1 MVTPLESGFEKAQI
15 VNLDTDEKVDCMFNP
30 KELSLKKTNSW
41 TEEPVKEGDVPTLEF
56 GGGKPIDLKMQLFF
70 DTYYEKGEDVRKHT
84 DKVWRL
90 MDVIRKPG
98 ERPKAAHCRFTW
110 GTYLSFRA
118 VVTNISQTFTL
129 FLSNGTP
136 VRSTLDVSFKQS
148 VDEKKKPSQNP
159 TTISKPGYRTRR
171 VRQGETLD
179 WIAFEEYGDP
189 NRWRFLADV
198 NKLDDPMSLEEG
210 LVLAIAPLD

>member
-56 GGGKPIDLKMQLFF
+56 SGGKPIDLKMQLFF

-84 DKVWRL
+84 NKVWKL
-90 MDVIRKPG
+90 LDVSKDKK
-98 ERPKAAHCRFTW
+98 RPPRCQFTW
-110 GTYLSFRA
+110 GTYLSFKA
-118 VVTNISQTFTL
+118 VVTSISQTFTL

-148 VDEKKKPSQNP
+148 VDEKKQPRQNP